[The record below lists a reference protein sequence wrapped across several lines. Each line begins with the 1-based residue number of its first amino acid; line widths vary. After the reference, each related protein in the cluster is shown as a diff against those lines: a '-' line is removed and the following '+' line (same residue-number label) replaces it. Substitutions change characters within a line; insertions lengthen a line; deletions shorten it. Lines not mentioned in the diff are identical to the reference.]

1 MHYYIRKVEFFLLN
15 LGKKF
20 NRSKLIAKH
29 AKKAESKA
37 LSLVRYAIVEKTK
50 AAYSN
55 PFPAV

>member
-1 MHYYIRKVEFFLLN
+1 MVFQNISDHMNYSNFKNNSLTLEI
-15 LGKKF
+15 
-20 NRSKLIAKH
+20 
-29 AKKAESKA
+29 KKAESKT